1 MMYLCIYRYRCSTA
15 IAMHYETMKNA
26 SSNHFR
32 NTAYALFEDMVVYS
46 SDDIQMRIKYGKQSL
61 CYERGEYWM
70 LTT

>member
-46 SDDIQMRIKYGKQSL
+46 SDDIQMRITI
-61 CYERGEYWM
+61 W
-70 LTT
+70 